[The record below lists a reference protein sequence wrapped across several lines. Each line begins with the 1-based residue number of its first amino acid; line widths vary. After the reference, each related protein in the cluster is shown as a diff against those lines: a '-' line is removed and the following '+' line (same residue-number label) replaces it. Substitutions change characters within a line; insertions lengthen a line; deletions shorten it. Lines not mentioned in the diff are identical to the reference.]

1 MLIGLNGL
9 KGSGKDT
16 VGSYLVDNYGY
27 ERASFAAKLKESAA
41 ALFNVNP
48 DIWEDLKN
56 DDKAFV
62 QLGRNVGSFEPTHNI
77 SSISI
82 RIFLQRYGTEAHR
95 TVFGS
100 DFWVDH
106 ALKGVDR
113 NQNIVFTDARFENEL
128 SRIKSL
134 MGVNLQI
141 LRPQLTNEDDHIS
154 EAPPPIELIDFQIVN
169 DQDLDYLYGR
179 VDDFMSCINTE
190 RSILA
195 YDFD

>member
-27 ERASFAAKLKESAA
+27 ERASFAAKLKESAG
-41 ALFNVNP
+41 ALFNIGSSFWEKAKNNDRSVIQLRDNGALVR
-48 DIWEDLKN
+48 DIT
-56 DDKAFV
+56 V
-62 QLGRNVGSFEPTHNI
+62 RN
-77 SSISI
+77 
-82 RIFLQRYGTEAHR
+82 FLQRYGTEAHR

-179 VDDFMSCINTE
+179 VDDFMSFLNTE